1 MMLWIILAAM
11 TAIAAL
17 AVLGPMARARQ
28 TNLSAADRDLAVYKD
43 QLAEIDRDLERG
55 VIGIR
60 EAEAGRTEISR
71 RILKAAR
78 GAAAE
83 AGGGSG
89 RRGRIGAIVAAV
101 GLPAVALGVYL
112 STGAPDLPDQPLS
125 ERLAA
130 RPEQAD
136 IDNLVA
142 RVESHLMQNPE
153 DGRGWEVLA
162 PVYLRL
168 NRPADAAQAFRNAI
182 RTLGASPRRQSG
194 LGEALTVVA
203 GGIVTAEARA
213 AFEAALAPE
222 PGLVAARM
230 YLNLALTQEGRHAE
244 AVAAWQTM
252 IAGAGADAPWL
263 PTARRELAAAEIA
276 AGRPPSGQPAPGGQ
290 PAPSGQAG
298 TASTDKAVAAPG
310 PSAEDMAAAA
320 GMAPEDRTRMI
331 EGMVARLSER
341 LDQGGG
347 SVDEWSRL
355 IRSLA
360 VLGRKDEARAA
371 ALKAREAVKSSAD
384 DLARIDDLSKGLGL
398 AL

>member
-1 MMLWIILAAM
+1 MLWIILAAM

-28 TNLSAADRDLAVYKD
+28 TSLSAADRDLAVYKD

-55 VIGIR
+55 VIGLR

-78 GAAAE
+78 GGAAE
-83 AGGGSG
+83 AGAGSG

-182 RTLGASPRRQSG
+182 RTLGTSPRRQSG

-213 AFEAALAPE
+213 AFEAALAAE

-244 AVAAWQTM
+244 AVAAWRTM
-252 IAGAGADAPWL
+252 IAGAEADAPWL

-276 AGRPPSGQPAPGGQ
+276 GGLSPSGQPAP
-290 PAPSGQAG
+290 AGQAG
-298 TASTDKAVAAPG
+298 TSPPDKAAAAPG
-310 PSAEDMAAAA
+310 PSADDVAAAA